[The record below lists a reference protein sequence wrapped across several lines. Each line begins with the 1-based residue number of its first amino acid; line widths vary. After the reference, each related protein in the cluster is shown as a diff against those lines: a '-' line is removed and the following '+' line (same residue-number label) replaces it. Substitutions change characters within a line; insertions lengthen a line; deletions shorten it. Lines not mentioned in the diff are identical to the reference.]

1 MNGGK
6 WLISRKI
13 EGGYTVEAA
22 FLLPLGFALILLV
35 VSYSFI
41 FRDKVTICA
50 GVHEAAE
57 REAFQKT
64 GNNQKE
70 TKYLE
75 TLSCPDIP
83 IQISRGETMVTVKC
97 GGKSQFLSRLIQ
109 SLFFLRE
116 PYLEKREEIGLLY
129 GEQVI
134 RDMNF

>member
-1 MNGGK
+1 M
-6 WLISRKI
+6 
-13 EGGYTVEAA
+13 
-22 FLLPLGFALILLV
+22 LPLGFALILLV

-64 GNNQKE
+64 GNNRKE
-70 TKYLE
+70 TEYLG
-75 TLSCPDIP
+75 TLSSPDIP
-83 IQISRGETMVTVKC
+83 IRISKGESTVTVEC
-97 GGKSQFLSRLIQ
+97 GGKSRFLSRLIQ

-116 PYLEKREEIGLLY
+116 PYLEKWEETGLLY

-134 RDMNF
+134 RDLDF